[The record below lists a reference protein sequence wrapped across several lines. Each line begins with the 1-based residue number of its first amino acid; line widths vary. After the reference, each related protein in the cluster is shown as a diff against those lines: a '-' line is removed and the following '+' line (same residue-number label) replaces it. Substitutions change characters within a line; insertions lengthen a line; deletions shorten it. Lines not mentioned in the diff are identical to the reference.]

1 MSKIK
6 LRQQALNQ
14 AEMLQIKGKG
24 QFTNSGGFAGSNSV
38 IIQGMT
44 SINGSTEPLYV
55 VDGTSTDGN
64 LTTKVARTSISAT
77 SGQPGATPVVRIRG
91 TQGG

>member
-6 LRQQALNQ
+6 LQQQVLNQ
-14 AEMLQIKGKG
+14 EEMLQIKGKG
-24 QFTNSGGFAGSNSV
+24 QLISSGGFAGSNKV
-38 IIQGMT
+38 IIRGMT

-64 LTTKVARTSISAT
+64 LTTKVASSSISAT
-77 SGQPGATPVVRIRG
+77 SGQPGAAPVVRIRG